1 MSCLQEKRE
10 ILPSASNLL
19 DPSVSSTAICYR
31 IGPVEVESALAEHP
45 AVLESA
51 VVSSP
56 DPIRGEVVKAFIVL
70 SPAYVSHDPEALTR
84 ELQEHVK
91 TVTAPYKY
99 PRKVAFISELPKTV
113 SGKILRSKLR
123 NQEWGR

>member
-1 MSCLQEKRE
+1 MDEDGYFWFVGR
-10 ILPSASNLL
+10 N
-19 DPSVSSTAICYR
+19 DDVVNSSSYR